1 MAKISVPK
9 KSRKTKNRAAAR
21 RKTGIITINW
31 DGALDMSGQEF
42 GKKRR
47 LATDELYQTV
57 KHVEIIPFLHTW
69 MKKEE
74 YSKEDIRAVKAAPHV
89 PINAAINAKLL
100 LDGMPDLHQG
110 HVDYWTALPGTGD
123 TLAPAS
129 DYIKRII
136 VTAIQEGSPLVEAKA
151 EADRIQREKNLK
163 YYKPTIQEVMKE
175 ASLRMTEEIEEFVEN
190 FIVDS
195 DPATVKNFEPHKVLV
210 KVGAKANHA
219 RVIRSLY
226 EGEFAEF
233 TELMNLPNATQRKKL
248 SEYELD
254 MVEQLEEGF
263 SHYSTAQK
271 KAALEM
277 YKKILDACDMIITTQ
292 KATKKPRKVKEKS
305 ADQLVA
311 KMKYKKLDSDYG
323 IASVSPSG
331 LIGAVCAVVFNT
343 KNRKLGVYV
352 SVDEDGFK
360 ARGTTLLRY
369 NEDTSLQKTLR
380 KPQEQ
385 LNIFK
390 KTTKV
395 RTIKEFESTK
405 TTETKLNGRF
415 NDETVILAVFK

>member
-9 KSRKTKNRAAAR
+9 KSRKQKNRAAVR
-21 RKTGIITINW
+21 RKTGIITVNW
-31 DGALDMSGQEF
+31 DGASEMTGQDF

-47 LATDELYQTV
+47 TATDELYQTV
-57 KHVEIIPFLHTW
+57 KHVEIIPFLYTW

-74 YSKEDIRAVKAAPHV
+74 YSADAIKAVKAAPHV

-100 LDGMPDLHQG
+100 LDGMPDLHEA
-110 HVDYWTALPGTGD
+110 HKEYWESLPGTGD
-123 TLAPAS
+123 TLNPAS
-129 DYIKRII
+129 SYIKKTIDI
-136 VTAIQEGSPLVEAKA
+136 AIKEGTPLVEAKA
-151 EADRIQREKNLK
+151 EADALLKEKNLK
-163 YYKPTIQEVMKE
+163 YYKPSIQEVMRE
-175 ASLRMTEEIEEFVEN
+175 ASLRMTQEIEDFVEQ
-190 FIVDS
+190 FIIDC
-195 DPATVKNFEPHKVLV
+195 DPATVKNFDPHKVLV

-219 RVIRSLY
+219 RIIRSLY
-226 EGEFAEF
+226 EGEFSEF

-248 SEYELD
+248 SEHELE
-254 MVEQLEEGF
+254 MVEQLEEGYA
-263 SHYSTAQK
+263 HYSTAQK
-271 KAALEM
+271 KAALDM
-277 YKKILDACDMIITTQ
+277 YKKVLDACDMIITTQ

-311 KMKYKKLDSDYG
+311 KMKYKKIDSAYG

-352 SVDEDGFK
+352 SSDADGFK
-360 ARGTTLLRY
+360 ARGTTLLHY
-369 NEDTSLQKTLR
+369 NEETSLQKTLR

-385 LNIFK
+385 LNTFK

-395 RTIKEFESTK
+395 KTVKQFEAIK